1 MFIRIIRAAA
11 AAFGIAAL
19 MGTALAIYAAAW
31 LAALFAGCAAA
42 ILLGLVRMMWTATA
56 SRPPPTQPPLS
67 PNPFDAITARS
78 LLALLA
84 VAFVVGGAVV
94 VLVSYLDPA
103 GSGYGDASLGFGMY
117 GFVALGLWLI
127 IRRNDIDF
135 DRMLGVLPHRRPF
148 LSSLVSV
155 VPLLLFSYGT
165 VWILYYPLSIV
176 WPEPVERFL
185 LSDDL
190 LVTSTGGSHE
200 VGPNIMMAIGL
211 VVLAPITEEIFFRG
225 FLLHRWARTWG
236 VEAAVIATS
245 VVFAV
250 LHADPLGAGL
260 FGFAMAVI
268 YLRTRSLMM
277 VILCHALNNII
288 AYGTAVGYVILWQGP
303 ETYTVADFHRE
314 WWTAAAAL
322 AIAVP
327 WVVPFVRRCWPNDAW
342 QVPYDLVDRRTSPV
356 ERAQHA
362 V

>member
-11 AAFGIAAL
+11 ATFAIVAL
-19 MGTALAIYAAAW
+19 TGTAVAIYAAAW
-31 LAALFAGCAAA
+31 VTALFTGCAAA

-84 VAFVVGGAVV
+84 AAFVVGGAVV

-127 IRRNDIDF
+127 IRRNDVDF

-148 LSSLVSV
+148 LTSLASV

-165 VWILYYPLSIV
+165 VWIVYYPLSIV

-190 LVTSTGGSHE
+190 LVASTGGSHE
-200 VGPNIMMAIGL
+200 VGPNVMMAVGL
-211 VVLAPITEEIFFRG
+211 VVIAPITEEIFFRG

-268 YLRTRSLMM
+268 YLKTRSLTM

-288 AYGTAVGYVILWQGP
+288 AYGTALGYVILWQGP

-314 WWTAAAAL
+314 WWTAAVAL
-322 AIAVP
+322 AIAIP
-327 WVVPFVRRCWPNDAW
+327 WVIPFVRRHWPNNAW
-342 QVPYDLVDRRTSPV
+342 QVPYDFVDCRPLKA
-356 ERAQHA
+356 EN
-362 V
+362 

>member
-1 MFIRIIRAAA
+1 MFIRIIRVAAL
-11 AAFGIAAL
+11 AFGVAAL
-19 MGTALAIYAAAW
+19 MGTAVALFATAW

-42 ILLGLVRMMWTATA
+42 ILLCLVRMMWTATA
-56 SRPPPTQPPLS
+56 SRPPAAQPLLS

-84 VAFVVGGAVV
+84 VAFVVGATVS
-94 VLVSYLDPA
+94 VLVSYLESG
-103 GSGYGDASLGFGMY
+103 GSGYGTASLGFGTY
-117 GFVALGLWLI
+117 GFVAVGLWFI
-127 IRRNDIDF
+127 ARGNDIDF
-135 DRMLGVLPHRRPF
+135 DRLLGVLPDGRPF
-148 LSSLVSV
+148 LTSLVSV

-165 VWILYYPLSIV
+165 VWIVYYPLSIV

-185 LSDDL
+185 LNDDL
-190 LVTSTGGSHE
+190 LVTSTGGGLA
-200 VGPNIMMAIGL
+200 VGPNVMSAVGL
-211 VVLAPITEEIFFRG
+211 VALAPITEEIFFRG

-268 YLRTRSLMM
+268 YLRTRSLLM
-277 VILCHALNNII
+277 VILCHALNNLI
-288 AYGTAVGYVILWQGP
+288 AYGTAVGYLILWQGP
-303 ETYTVADFHRE
+303 EASTIADFHRE
-314 WWTAAAAL
+314 WWTAAVAL

-327 WVVPFVRRCWPNDAW
+327 WVVPFVWRHWPNDAW
-342 QVPYDLVDRRTSPV
+342 QVPYDSIDRRTSPV
-356 ERAQHA
+356 ERAEHT